1 MPKSTAPRLAPY
13 DNIAFLRCIVSVVLD
28 FLPMRTPIL
37 APQREGVAEH
47 WDVPTAQSRILAY
60 PVYALIAIRSVVVYT
75 LAVPFAD
82 DIVVPDTGRVRRI
95 RRISR
100 NKINKANEPWVCD
113 IPIKIPTIAP
123 ILAPRIL
130 EFYDIF
136 SFVLGKFY
144 RYEVVSCRPR
154 IRLVCWDRFVWIT
167 ESNKVILI
175 NTTPCGGACN
185 NRNTT
190 AKYRNSLKWFA
201 DEFEPI
207 YNAFFLKEFERMSR
221 VCKRWAKHL
230 QFLVYRIVVDFL
242 PHFLKRAEPR
252 IARALRRLPL
262 IENSHIIFPS

>member
-1 MPKSTAPRLAPY
+1 MPKATTPRLAPY
-13 DNIAFLRCIVSVVLD
+13 DNISFLRCIVSVVLD
-28 FLPMRTPIL
+28 FLPMRTPIF
-37 APQREGVAEH
+37 APQRKRIAKN
-47 WDVPTAQSRILAY
+47 WNVPTAQSRILAY
-60 PVYALIAIRSVVVYT
+60 PIHALIAIRTVIVYT
-75 LAVPFAD
+75 LAVPLAD
-82 DIVVPDTGRVRRI
+82 DIVVLGGCRIGRI

-113 IPIKIPTIAP
+113 VPIKIPTIAP

-144 RYEVVSCRPR
+144 RYEVVSCCPR
-154 IRLVCWDRFVWIT
+154 IRLVWWDWFVWIT

-230 QFLVYRIVVDFL
+230 QFLVYRVVVDFL
-242 PHFLKRAEPR
+242 PHFLQGSKPR
-252 IARALRRLPL
+252 VACTLRRVVL
-262 IENSHIIFPS
+262 IEYSHIIFRY